1 MTADNIGGYVTDTGR
16 TIPCEARPYAGL
28 VHLDGMCGCFTGGPG
43 PEWGPG
49 RPLPRFAGVGDAN
62 GVNVAPE
69 TGSADVVTDSGRD
82 EGDA

>member
-1 MTADNIGGYVTDTGR
+1 MTADNVAGYVTDTGR

-28 VHLDGMCGCFTGGPG
+28 VHRDGLCGCFSGGPG

-49 RPLPRFAGVGDAN
+49 RALPRFAGLGEAD
-62 GVNVAPE
+62 GAPDSR
-69 TGSADVVTDSGRD
+69 GAVSADVVGESD